1 MAKTNWNMVIFE
13 FLLFR
18 TYCHNSSHHISCHLH
33 RQETS
38 EDQTSQGVSDANL
51 LSNGVRKHQTLY
63 IQHIHI
69 PLANILLSRLWKH
82 GEVGGDQRNG
92 GEAVKAVSLTPWVLQ
107 SSLKP
112 FNKIQLQFNQA
123 LKHLAFQE
131 ETYRNLCQQLISFN
145 TSTLL

>member
-1 MAKTNWNMVIFE
+1 MKLKKNKKYTVAKTNWNMVIFE

-69 PLANILLSRLWKH
+69 PHQKTPCKH
-82 GEVGGDQRNG
+82 I
-92 GEAVKAVSLTPWVLQ
+92 AK
-107 SSLKP
+107 
-112 FNKIQLQFNQA
+112 
-123 LKHLAFQE
+123 
-131 ETYRNLCQQLISFN
+131 
-145 TSTLL
+145 